1 MVYLK
6 LVKACIASPK
16 HVFLTR
22 KLRCPDPIT
31 FFSSNLTH
39 ASPLR
44 LVKFL
49 TFPVPIPDKERRL
62 T

>member
-16 HVFLTR
+16 HVFVTR
-22 KLRCPDPIT
+22 KLRRPDPTT

-39 ASPLR
+39 APPLK

-49 TFPVPIPDKERRL
+49 TCPVPIPDKKRKL